1 MERLQKILATAGLGS
16 RRACEQL
23 ILQGRVTVD
32 GKTITEL
39 GTKVDIDTQKVVCD
53 GETIKVPEKVYYMF
67 NKPRNVL
74 STNEEKQN
82 EKTIMGFFKSLSFKV
97 FPVGRLDKDSEGMI
111 LVTNDGAF
119 AQKVLHP
126 KYGIRKIYVAQVKG
140 RVTAKTIDKIS
151 KGVWFKDG
159 KMRVSR
165 AKIVEARDKYSI
177 LEIELREGRNREVRR
192 IMARVGHE
200 VKRLI
205 RVKIGKLELGDLE
218 PGKYRIID
226 DKDIKKIFANA

>member
-39 GTKVDIDTQKVVCD
+39 GTKVNTDTQKIVCD
-53 GETIKVPEKVYYMF
+53 GETVKVPEKVYYMF

-74 STNEEKQN
+74 STNEDHQ
-82 EKTIMGFFKSLSFKV
+82 KTIMDFFKSLSFKV

-140 RVTAKTIDKIS
+140 RVTAKTIAEIS
-151 KGVWFKDG
+151 KGVWFKEG

-165 AKIVEARDKYSI
+165 AKIIEARDKYSI

-205 RVKIGKLELGDLE
+205 RVKIGKLELGDLDT
-218 PGKYRIID
+218 GKYRTID
-226 DKDIKKIFANA
+226 DKEIKKIFANA

>member
-1 MERLQKILATAGLGS
+1 
-16 RRACEQL
+16 
-23 ILQGRVTVD
+23 
-32 GKTITEL
+32 
-39 GTKVDIDTQKVVCD
+39 
-53 GETIKVPEKVYYMF
+53 MF

-74 STNEEKQN
+74 STNEDHQKN
-82 EKTIMGFFKSLSFKV
+82 IMDFFKSLSFKV

-140 RVTAKTIDKIS
+140 RVTAKTIAQIS
-151 KGVWFKDG
+151 KGVWFKEG

-165 AKIVEARDKYSI
+165 AKILEARDKYSI

-205 RVKIGKLELGDLE
+205 RVKIGKLELGDLDT
-218 PGKYRIID
+218 GKYRTID
-226 DKDIKKIFANA
+226 DKEIKKIFANA